1 LAYTMHVDASD
12 TPGGGP
18 GTWYCTA
25 AVHGQARPGKQVVGS
40 RRHRFAIAVSDARA
54 GLSITTPYPEPDFQ
68 VVMSDRQCDQID
80 RLIIRPTLIPAVS
93 PVLVIVSG
101 PTGSGKTS
109 AAEYAVNEIAR
120 RSEGRLVYLSYEPG
134 HFRRWYYGQSEHMVR
149 EMGETVL
156 EFGRAG
162 HQVLV
167 LLDDSEQLMQS
178 RQFAERQS
186 CGGTV
191 AGTTSALLAVLDK
204 LKKDPALACTVLV
217 ITNYGSP
224 WFDPALTSHRLR
236 GVITFGT
243 LDLELVPAVIAA
255 HAPRYEFADEGV
267 TEWLGEVL
275 AAPTT
280 LARGRRGNVGCEVTL
295 ADCLTPS
302 MVSEVLNRAY
312 LLADSEPIEPAH
324 AREAYTQVFG
334 QLAERI
340 VAHAHSGD
348 VGMIVPG
355 LSGAAG
361 DLQLR
366 PAFEP
371 ALEIEAEAELDGVVV
386 PV

>member
-1 LAYTMHVDASD
+1 LTRTLHVDESV
-12 TPGGGP
+12 TPGDRP
-18 GTWYCTA
+18 STWYCTA
-25 AVHGQARPGKQVVGS
+25 GVYGQARPGNQVVGS
-40 RRHRFAIAVSDARA
+40 SRHRIAIAVSDARS
-54 GLSITTPYPEPDFQ
+54 GPSITTPYPESDFQ
-68 VVMSDRQCDQID
+68 VVMSEEQCDQIE
-80 RLIIRPTLIPAVS
+80 RLIVRPTLTPAVD

-120 RSEGRLVYLSYEPG
+120 RSEGRLVFLSYEPG

-162 HQVLV
+162 HPVLV

-178 RQFAERQS
+178 RQFTERQS

-243 LDLELVPAVIAA
+243 LDMELVPAVIAA
-255 HAPRYEFADEGV
+255 HAPRYEFAGEDV
-267 TEWLGEVL
+267 TRWLGEVL
-275 AAPTT
+275 VARTT
-280 LARGRRGNVGCEVTL
+280 LARGRRGNIACEITL

-302 MVSEVLNRAY
+302 MVSEVLNRAH
-312 LLADSEPIEPAH
+312 LLADPEPIEQAH
-324 AREAYTQVFG
+324 ARAAYTQVFG

-348 VGMIVPG
+348 VGMIVPA
-355 LSGAAG
+355 LSGAAA

-371 ALEIEAEAELDGVVV
+371 ALETQAQAELDGVVV